1 MATDY
6 NSPLYIGN
14 EMAAFD
20 RKDRAY
26 YDKFT
31 DEERKQFSTYL
42 MLRYGASVDVDLKKN
57 LRLNAEEKR
66 MIEEYYLVQTNETV
80 NKYFFD
86 LNKHPKLQ
94 WLMCTAVSPNMG
106 KQNHYWQ
113 GSKKKENNNKA
124 VKFLTALYPEL
135 KDNEIKLL
143 VEINDK
149 RNLTDMARNLGWDD
163 KRIKT
168 EL

>member
-1 MATDY
+1 MAVDY

-20 RKDRAY
+20 RKDRKY

-42 MLRYGASVDVDLKKN
+42 MLRYGAS
-57 LRLNAEEKR
+57 
-66 MIEEYYLVQTNETV
+66 IEGNIDFQSYYLLATNENV

-94 WLMCTAVSPNMG
+94 WLMCTTVSPNMG
-106 KQNHYWQ
+106 KQKHYWQ
-113 GSKKKENNNKA
+113 ASKKKEGSNNKTI
-124 VKFLTALYPEL
+124 KFLTEQFPQL
-135 KDNEIKLL
+135 KDDEIKLL
-143 VEINDK
+143 AAINDK
-149 RNLTDMARNLGWDD
+149 RDIADMARKLGWDD
-163 KRIKT
+163 KRIKSD
-168 EL
+168 L